1 MSKQVQKIDVDL
13 YEYHPNFSHDY
24 TDIHVTTEYIDTRHF
39 FVVVTR
45 VDHSG
50 GWNETLNI
58 LIYYREKEVTKII
71 SIEPSREL
79 HQQKIE
85 IETEFD
91 IYPSTKDTEIP
102 ENYHLDH
109 KDSIEV
115 DKMSKEEFETNF
127 QTTIYCKLP
136 DNLYA
141 VGFMNHR
148 VYMYNEKF
156 GSYYEI
162 VHSIKLLAR
171 VFFETYSPETKYHFL
186 ICANDGYFERNYLSN
201 QRIHSTIITDAEYND
216 GKRIENFAMDAYPVY
231 YDKKWIFGMSNHI
244 HMPFTI
250 DVIDRH
256 YLYCNLYH
264 SFRSFHRGIPFSK
277 KKNQIIFACR
287 VSRSSKYNFIKEQTD
302 PPKIDITQRHYF
314 YSEHVCKDNI
324 VCGIDQWI
332 DNKEMVDYKYILD
345 IDGNACT
352 WDATAWKLNSG
363 SVIMKAKSPW
373 RQWFYDE
380 YLPWVH
386 YIPIADD
393 FSDLQE
399 KYQWCETHPL
409 ECERMIIRCKDLFQK
424 TYRFSNIIHYVKT
437 IFDKTAENISI

>member
-1 MSKQVQKIDVDL
+1 MTLKQVNKIEVDL
-13 YEYHPNFSHDY
+13 YDFHPNFSHDY
-24 TDIHVTTEYIDTRHF
+24 MDLHVTTEYIDARHF
-39 FVVVTR
+39 HIIITR
-45 VDHSG
+45 VDQAK
-50 GWNETLNI
+50 GWEESLQI
-58 LIYYREKEVTKII
+58 LINYKEKEVSTFIT
-71 SIEPSREL
+71 IEPSLDES
-79 HQQKIE
+79 QKTIQ

-91 IYPSTKDTEIP
+91 ILPSTKETEIP
-102 ENYHLDH
+102 ETYHLAH
-109 KDSIEV
+109 KDSIQV
-115 DKMSKEEFETNF
+115 DKMSKEEFE
-127 QTTIYCKLP
+127 QTFRTEIYCKLP

-162 VHSIKLLAR
+162 IHSIKLLAR
-171 VFFETYSPETKYHFL
+171 VFFETYPPEKKYHFL

-201 QRIHSTIITDAEYND
+201 QRINPTIITDAEYND
-216 GKRIENFAMDAYPVY
+216 GKRLENFPMDAYPVY
-231 YDKKWIFGMSNHI
+231 YDKKWILGMSNQLN
-244 HMPFTI
+244 MPFTI
-250 DVIDRH
+250 DVPDRH
-256 YLYCNLYH
+256 YLYCNLYN

-287 VSRSSKYNFIKEQTD
+287 VSRSSKYNFMKEQ
-302 PPKIDITQRHYF
+302 PQIQSSQRQYF

-324 VCGIDQWI
+324 ICGVDQWI
-332 DNKEMVDYKYILD
+332 DNKEMVNYKYILD
-345 IDGNACT
+345 VDGNACT

-363 SVIMKAKSPW
+363 SVIFKTKSPW
-373 RQWFYDE
+373 QQWFYYE

-399 KYQWCETHPL
+399 KYQWCEEHAK

-424 TYRFSNIIHYVKT
+424 VYRFSNIIHYVRS
-437 IFDKTAENISI
+437 IFERTKENISE